1 MQISKNDNFLK
12 LIVPNLKKNITM
24 FNSKLK
30 SSSSESIIGN
40 TTIIGAGTIIIGD
53 IESSGD
59 IRIDGTLIGNVNAKA
74 KVLIGPEGVIEG
86 AINGKQADV
95 LGKITGQVNIQDV
108 LHLRGKCKVEGDIYA
123 GKLEVEP
130 SATFNGS
137 CHMGANIVELKVDL
151 TIPVKAL
158 KTINN

>member
-1 MQISKNDNFLK
+1 
-12 LIVPNLKKNITM
+12 M
-24 FNSKLK
+24 FNSKFK
-30 SSSSESIIGN
+30 SSSTESTIGN
-40 TTIIGAGTIIIGD
+40 TTIIGAGTKIIGD
-53 IESSGD
+53 IESAGD
-59 IRIDGTLIGNVNAKA
+59 IRIDGTLIGNVNGKA
-74 KVLIGPEGVIEG
+74 KVLIGPDGVIEG
-86 AINGKQADV
+86 AIKGKQADV

-108 LHLRGKCKVEGDIYA
+108 LQLRGKCQVDGDIYA

-158 KTINN
+158 KTISN